1 MWRKC
6 KLHGPPLLLIYHVV
20 SLYIDV
26 PMFSG
31 VFPFLIVIYLQFLC
45 LFTSFGFAVSIC
57 PLAKMWVIFNH
68 TLVTVSPPFLHPS
81 QGMVFQNTVDLVKK
95 NNLKSVFP
103 PQAHRHLFGTC
114 VSIHF
119 WIPYDSNHLQLAFYK
134 LFNSPQVFIFHF
146 VSKLN
151 WGHWVT
157 ETDIC
162 TCDRAQICPC
172 SGIQLENTRIE
183 AGGLFF
189 SRSFLKTFLSHLL
202 EAACGSCGKAAQ

>member
-1 MWRKC
+1 MC
-6 KLHGPPLLLIYHVV
+6 QHNLTEILAEVKLVQEQVCVLRIANPFPSAPLMAN
-20 SLYIDV
+20 S
-26 PMFSG
+26 
-31 VFPFLIVIYLQFLC
+31 
-45 LFTSFGFAVSIC
+45 
-57 PLAKMWVIFNH
+57 
-68 TLVTVSPPFLHPS
+68 
-81 QGMVFQNTVDLVKK
+81 
-95 NNLKSVFP
+95 

-134 LFNSPQVFIFHF
+134 LFNSPQVFIFPF